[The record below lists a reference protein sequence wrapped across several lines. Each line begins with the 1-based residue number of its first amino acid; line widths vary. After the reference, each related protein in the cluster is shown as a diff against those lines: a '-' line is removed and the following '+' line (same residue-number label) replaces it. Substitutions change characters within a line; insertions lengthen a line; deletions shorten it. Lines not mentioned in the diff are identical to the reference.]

1 MADNEQLKGK
11 AISNMIWRLAERTG
25 AQGVA
30 FVVSIVLARFLAP
43 DAYGT
48 VALLMVIT
56 TILNVFVD
64 SGLGNSLIQKKNADD
79 LDFSTVFVF
88 NMFVC
93 LILYAGLFFMAPA
106 ISAFYNDSSLT
117 SMMRVLGLTLVI
129 AGIKNIQQAYVS
141 RKLLFK
147 KFFYS
152 TLGGTIVAAI
162 VGIWMAYKGF
172 GAWAIVS
179 QQVIN
184 AAIDTTILYITVDW
198 KPNFKFSFERFKG
211 LYSFG
216 WRLLVSALLDT
227 IYTNVRQLIVGK
239 IYSSADLGNY
249 NQGDKFP
256 KTIVNN
262 INNAIDSVLLPV
274 MSSAQDDK
282 IRMKSMTRRSI
293 KTSTYIMAP
302 IMMGLAFTAKPLV
315 SLLLT
320 DKWLGCVPYL
330 QVFCISYMFYPIH
343 TANLNAI
350 KAMGRSDLFLKLE
363 IEKKLVGVIT
373 IIVALFYGPFV
384 MACSMTVSTFFN
396 AFLNAAPNKK
406 LMNYSYWEQM
416 KDILPGILLA
426 IVMGICTLPARLLG
440 FGNLV
445 TLLLQV
451 IIGVCVYV
459 VGSYIFK
466 LESFIL
472 IIDIIKPKRGR
483 KK

>member
-48 VALLMVIT
+48 VALLMVFT

-198 KPNFKFSFERFKG
+198 KPHFKFSFERFKG

-216 WRLLVSALLDT
+216 WKLLVSALLDT

-249 NQGDKFP
+249 NQGDK
-256 KTIVNN
+256 
-262 INNAIDSVLLPV
+262 L
-274 MSSAQDDK
+274 
-282 IRMKSMTRRSI
+282 
-293 KTSTYIMAP
+293 
-302 IMMGLAFTAKPLV
+302 
-315 SLLLT
+315 
-320 DKWLGCVPYL
+320 
-330 QVFCISYMFYPIH
+330 
-343 TANLNAI
+343 
-350 KAMGRSDLFLKLE
+350 
-363 IEKKLVGVIT
+363 
-373 IIVALFYGPFV
+373 
-384 MACSMTVSTFFN
+384 
-396 AFLNAAPNKK
+396 
-406 LMNYSYWEQM
+406 
-416 KDILPGILLA
+416 
-426 IVMGICTLPARLLG
+426 
-440 FGNLV
+440 
-445 TLLLQV
+445 
-451 IIGVCVYV
+451 
-459 VGSYIFK
+459 
-466 LESFIL
+466 
-472 IIDIIKPKRGR
+472 
-483 KK
+483 